1 MGTGVFPVC
10 ESGRQEPDATAREEA
25 ARRNKREQW
34 LVENADAIDR
44 YNADVDSRGV
54 FSDGL
59 RRF

>member
-1 MGTGVFPVC
+1 MC
-10 ESGRQEPDATAREEA
+10 ENERPEPDATAREEA
-25 ARRNKREQW
+25 ARRKKRERR
-34 LVENADAIDR
+34 LAENAEAIDC

>member
-1 MGTGVFPVC
+1 VC